1 MKAVIGLALLSVL
14 AACDPF
20 GLPSTRALESGAA
33 SMFTTARSYEMKGG
47 YTASG
52 VRWTID
58 VQFASPDRRHLVAAS
73 PAEHVEAIVIGGD
86 AYFRGQ
92 AFLAR
97 HLGTD
102 PLSQSIAKVAGN
114 AWWHDTAGLAPSFPD
129 LTSETGLR
137 ASFLG
142 PAVDKRMDHQR
153 VDGVDTVE
161 LSGRRADVYIDS
173 AAPHRLLRIHLQ
185 DGVVVDGIAAADFHF
200 SNVDQDFGIAAPAD
214 VINFS
219 NLSTLPP
226 IYRVTS
232 IDTSACGSPC
242 EVSASLKNLG
252 GTVEAKAHST
262 VTFTMADPVSKQA
275 MGSCSATVQADVGY
289 NSSTAVS
296 CTINA
301 KPVNGAVVTT
311 TVENPGRA

>member
-1 MKAVIGLALLSVL
+1 MKPLLGVALIGLL

-20 GLPSTRALESGAA
+20 GLPSTRALETGAA
-33 SMFTTARSYEMKGG
+33 SMFTTARSYEMKGS
-47 YTASG
+47 YTAAG

-58 VQFASPDRRHLVAAS
+58 MQFAGPDKRHLLAAS
-73 PAEHVEAIVIGGD
+73 PSEQVEAIVIGGD

-114 AWWHDTAGLAPSFPD
+114 AWWHDTAGLAPSFQD
-129 LTSETGLR
+129 LTSASGLR
-137 ASFLG
+137 ANFLG
-142 PAVDKRMDHQR
+142 PAVDKRIDHQQ

-173 AAPHRLLRIHLQ
+173 APPYRLLRIHLQ
-185 DGVVVDGIAAADFHF
+185 EGVVLDGIADADLHF
-200 SNVDQDFGIAAPAD
+200 SNVDHDFGIAAPAD

-232 IDTSACGSPC
+232 IDSSACGSPC
-242 EVSASLKNLG
+242 VVSANLKNLG
-252 GTVEAKAHST
+252 GTIEAKAHST
-262 VTFTMADPVSKQA
+262 VTFTMSDPVSKQA
-275 MGSCSATVQADVGY
+275 VGSCSAMVQADVGY
-289 NSSTAVS
+289 NSSTSVS

-301 KPVNGAVVTT
+301 KPVNGAVVTA

>member
-1 MKAVIGLALLSVL
+1 MKPLLGVALLVML

-20 GLPSTRALESGAA
+20 GLPSTRALEAGAA
-33 SMFTTARSYEMKGG
+33 SMFTTARSYEMKGS
-47 YTASG
+47 YTAAG

-58 VQFASPDRRHLVAAS
+58 MQFAVPDHRHLVAAS
-73 PAEHVEAIVIGGD
+73 PSEQVEAIVIGGD

-97 HLGTD
+97 HLGSD
-102 PLSQSIAKVAGN
+102 PLSESIARVAGN
-114 AWWHDTAGLAPSFPD
+114 SWWHDTAGLAPSFQD
-129 LTSETGLR
+129 LTSESGLR
-137 ASFLG
+137 TNFLG
-142 PAVDKRMDHQR
+142 PAVDKRIDHQQ

-173 AAPHRLLRIHLQ
+173 APPHRLLRIHLQ
-185 DGVVVDGIAAADFHF
+185 EGVVVDGIADADFHF
-200 SNVDQDFGIAAPAD
+200 SNVDRDFGIAPPAD

-232 IDTSACGSPC
+232 IDSSQCGSPC
-242 EVSASLKNLG
+242 VVTANLKNLG

-262 VTFTMADPVSKQA
+262 VTFTMSDPVSKQA
-275 MGSCSATVQADVGY
+275 LGSCSAMVQADVGY
-289 NSSTAVS
+289 NSSTSVS

-301 KPVNGAVVTT
+301 KPVNGALVTA

>member
-1 MKAVIGLALLSVL
+1 MKPLCGVALLVVL

-20 GLPSTRALESGAA
+20 GLPSTRALEAGAA
-33 SMFTTARSYEMKGG
+33 STFSTARSYEMKGG
-47 YTASG
+47 YTAAG

-58 VQFASPDRRHLVAAS
+58 MQFANPERRHLIAAS
-73 PAEHVEAIVIGGD
+73 PSEQVEAIVIGGD

-97 HLGTD
+97 HLGAD
-102 PLSQSIAKVAGN
+102 PLSQSIARAAGN

-137 ASFLG
+137 ANFLG
-142 PAVDKRMDHQR
+142 ASVDRRTDHQQ
-153 VDGVDTVE
+153 VDGLDAVE

-173 AAPHRLLRIHLQ
+173 AAPHRLLRIHLR

-200 SNVDQDFGIAAPAD
+200 SNVDHDFGIAAPTD

-242 EVSASLKNLG
+242 VVSANLKNLG
-252 GTVEAKAHST
+252 GTVAARAHST
-262 VTFTMADPVSKQA
+262 VTFTMTDPVSKQA
-275 MGSCSATVQADVGY
+275 VGSCSAAVETDVGY
-289 NSSTAVS
+289 NSSTTVS
-296 CTINA
+296 CTITA
-301 KPVNGAVVTT
+301 RPVNGAVVTAA
-311 TVENPGRA
+311 VDNPSRA